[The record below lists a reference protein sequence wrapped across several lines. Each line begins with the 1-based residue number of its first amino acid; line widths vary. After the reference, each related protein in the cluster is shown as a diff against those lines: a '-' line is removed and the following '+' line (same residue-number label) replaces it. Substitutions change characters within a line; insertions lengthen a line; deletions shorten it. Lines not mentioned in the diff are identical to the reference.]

1 MLRTISRSVGAAW
14 CRPRDLLTDRRGL
27 SVLEFAIVAPFLLTI
42 SIGMLKFGVA
52 MSHYLM
58 LTNAVAQGTTIFA
71 LSRGTATPHATTVAA
86 INNAAP
92 SLTAASITKTLR
104 VNGTECTTDSGCT
117 NLLVSGATATVVI
130 TYPCD
135 LSVMGVNYMTT
146 CTLTARSAQMVQ

>member
-14 CRPRDLLTDRRGL
+14 CRPRDLLADRRGL